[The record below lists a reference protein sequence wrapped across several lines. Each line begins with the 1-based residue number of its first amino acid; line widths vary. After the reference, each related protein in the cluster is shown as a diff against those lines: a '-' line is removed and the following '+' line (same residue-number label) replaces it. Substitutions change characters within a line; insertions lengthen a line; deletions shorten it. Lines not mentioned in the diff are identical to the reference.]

1 MRRRDISLVVL
12 MALAI
17 VGWALAHAAKPAW
30 AQAHPTDHLNQSRGE
45 KLVGSTE
52 QVSLWWTSSGWKIGR
67 DRALPAATGEAIVI
81 AAARNEAE
89 AAQLVVRPA
98 SGRPLKGLRIAAGA
112 LAGPDG
118 AAMDAACVEV
128 LEVRYVN
135 VTQPTDK
142 TAVAGDWPD
151 PLPPLAGPID
161 LEAGKNQPFWVRVKV
176 PADARAGLYKGT
188 LHLTAEGFSARVPLH
203 VEVYDFTLPDRMT
216 CSTAFGFTPDNVYRY
231 HKLTTDA
238 QRREVLD
245 KYWASFSDHHISP
258 YNPAPLDPVRVTWP
272 DIRPPARKWQGG
284 QEVTNEKHGGTRSLL
299 IFDDRTDESIQAS
312 YEPLVSIPTGG
323 LRLSFWYRTAI
334 PNQVFLVTLHH
345 HDADGQWIW
354 GGNNDI
360 GVDGNGQWQQ
370 FDRVITKFPSNAKSV
385 RLILRAAPWTEEG
398 DRTGLVWFDD
408 VSLRDATTGAE
419 LLEGGDF
426 EPPVLPEVDR
436 SMLRVAFDFA
446 AWDRAMEKAIDRW
459 HFSSFRLGIPGM
471 GGGTFHARS
480 EPELLGFGEQTPH
493 YKALF
498 KDYCT
503 QMERH
508 LRAKGWLEQAF
519 VYWFDE
525 PDPKDYA
532 FVMNGFAKLKA
543 AAPDIRRMLTE
554 QVEPDL
560 IGGPDIWCP
569 ISNDYDHEAA
579 EQRRA
584 HGETFWWYVC
594 TGPKAPY
601 CTLFIDH
608 PGTELRVWLW
618 QTWQRKIAGILVW
631 ETNYWT
637 SSAAYP
643 DHPQNP
649 YEDPMGWTSGYS
661 TPAGAKRPWGN
672 GDGRF
677 IYPPLAAA
685 DANPSSPVLE
695 GPVDSIRWEM
705 LRDGI
710 EDYEYLAILSRL
722 IEAKRSKLSASQRAS
737 YAALLEVPAEIT
749 KDMTTFTT
757 DPAPIERHRARVALA
772 IAELSRL
779 P

>member
-1 MRRRDISLVVL
+1 MRRRGISVVVL
-12 MALAI
+12 MALGI

-30 AQAHPTDHLNQSRGE
+30 ATHASPLREYGE
-45 KLVGSTE
+45 ALGGSTA
-52 QVSLWWTSSGWKIGR
+52 QVGLWWASSGWKIGR

-89 AAQLVVRPA
+89 AAQLVVRPSTA
-98 SGRPLKGLRIAAGA
+98 LKGLRIAAGA
-112 LAGPDG
+112 MVGPDG

-135 VTQPTDK
+135 VTMPTDK
-142 TAVAGDWPD
+142 SAVAGHWPD
-151 PLPPLAGPID
+151 PLPPLTGPID

-188 LHLTAEGFSARVPLH
+188 LNLTADGYSARVPLH
-203 VEVYDFTLPDRMT
+203 VEVYDFTLPDKMT
-216 CSTAFGFTPDNVYRY
+216 CSTAFGFSPGNVYRY

-238 QRREVLD
+238 QRREVLN

-272 DIRPPARKWQGG
+272 DIKPPERKWQGG
-284 QEVTNEKHGGTRSLL
+284 REVTNERHGGTRSLL
-299 IFDDRTDESIQAS
+299 IFDDRTDESVQAS
-312 YEPLVSIPTGG
+312 YEPLVSIPEGG

-334 PNQVFLVTLHH
+334 PNQVFLVTLTH
-345 HDADGQWIW
+345 HDGDGQWIW

-360 GVDGNGQWQQ
+360 GIEGNGQWQQ

-385 RLILRAAPWTEEG
+385 RLILRAAAWTEEG
-398 DRTGLVWFDD
+398 EQTGLVWFDD
-408 VSLRDATTGAE
+408 VSLRDAGTGQE
-419 LLEGGDF
+419 LIEGGDF
-426 EPPVLPEVDR
+426 EPPALPEVDR
-436 SMLRVAFDFA
+436 EKLRVTLDFS
-446 AWDRAMEKAIDRW
+446 AWDRAMEQAIDRW
-459 HFSSFRLGIPGM
+459 HFNSFRLGIPGM
-471 GGGTFHARS
+471 GGGTFHART
-480 EPELLGFGEQTPH
+480 EPQLLGFGEETPH
-493 YKALF
+493 YQALF
-498 KDYCT
+498 QDYCR
-503 QMERH
+503 QIERH
-508 LRAKGWLEQAF
+508 LRAKGWLDEAF

-525 PDPKDYA
+525 PDPKDYS
-532 FVMNGFAKLKA
+532 FVNNGFAKLKA

-569 ISNDYDHEAA
+569 ISNHYDHESA
-579 EQRRA
+579 EKRRA
-584 HGETFWWYVC
+584 HGEKFWWYVC
-594 TGPKAPY
+594 TGPKTPY

-618 QTWQRKIAGILVW
+618 QTWQRKIDGILVW

-649 YEDPMGWTSGYS
+649 YEDSMGWTSGYS
-661 TPAGAKRPWGN
+661 TPAGVKRPWGN

-685 DANPSSPVLE
+685 DAKASGPVLE

-710 EDYEYLAILSRL
+710 EDYEYLAMLSRL
-722 IEAKRSKLSASQRAS
+722 IEAKRRKLSASQRAS
-737 YAALLEVPAEIT
+737 YAALLEVPPEIT

-757 DPAPIERHRARVALA
+757 DPAPIERHRDRVARA
-772 IAELSRL
+772 IAELGRIE
-779 P
+779 